1 MSILYTIIVIQAGVF
16 AVRAGPILK
25 ENLISYL
32 LNQPL
37 TPHEPQKDFLGLI
50 STGDKYAVASSGDH
64 SLEGAFLWQLKDE
77 IDRTWMGMYQ
87 NLPSME
93 EMMNGMDTDD
103 THANVNASDGK
114 AFNGKSFVPPI
125 LETRGADALAAFA
138 EAPMR
143 CGGCGAK
150 VGSRTLTRVLDT
162 IHKRRVAKS
171 KGEDKESTLS
181 TPKKIDPDD
190 AAIVMLP
197 KTGGG
202 AMIQTIDFFRSFVSD
217 PFTFGKI
224 AAVHALSDCHAMGA
238 TAHTALAL
246 AVVQFAAN
254 ESMTERTL
262 VDMLSGA
269 SDVLDADGCEL
280 AGGHTCEG
288 AEQALGFAVS
298 GFIDD
303 PSKLLRKR
311 GGKIGDKI
319 ILTKAIG
326 TGALFAADMRA
337 KCHGK
342 SVEEALESMTTS
354 NGSASRI
361 AMNII
366 EEMGN
371 SQDRGV
377 HSCTDVT
384 GFGLIG
390 HMLEMLIAN
399 DDADEHMESIS
410 ASLDLHAIPFFKG
423 AIEASGDDINSS
435 LYRENSRSRRCVS
448 NHEDAARFCPVKYPL
463 LFDPQTAGGLLFFV
477 SPDACDDFVNRLTKD
492 SGTKC
497 AAIIGELVGYNGA
510 DFNLDVCEI
519 DGSCNTT
526 SNRIRINF

>member
-1 MSILYTIIVIQAGVF
+1 MCSFSFIHFLPTAGVF
-16 AVRAGPILK
+16 AVRAGPIIK

-37 TPHEPQKDFLGLI
+37 TPHEPQKEFMALI
-50 STGDKYAVASSGDH
+50 TTGDKYVVASRGNH
-64 SLEGAFLWQLKDE
+64 ALEGDFLWKLKDD
-77 IDRTWMGMYQ
+77 IDRTWMKMYQ
-87 NLPSME
+87 VLPTME
-93 EMMNGMDTDD
+93 EMEDIGDEGPSSNDKTLPRKKYVPLNLSKNG
-103 THANVNASDGK
+103 
-114 AFNGKSFVPPI
+114 P
-125 LETRGADALAAFA
+125 EALAAFA

-162 IHKRRVAKS
+162 VHKRRVAKS
-171 KGEDKESTLS
+171 KNETQGAENTIVSK
-181 TPKKIDPDD
+181 PKKIDPDD

-202 AMIQTIDFFRSFVSD
+202 AMIQTIDFFRSFISD
-217 PFTFGKI
+217 PFIFGKI

-238 TAHTALAL
+238 KAQTALAL

-254 ESMTERTL
+254 EAITERTL

-269 SDVLDADGCEL
+269 SDILDADDCEL

-319 ILTKAIG
+319 VLTKAIG

-337 KCHGK
+337 KCHGQF
-342 SVEEALESMTTS
+342 VEEAIESMTTS
-354 NGSASRI
+354 NGPASRI
-361 AMNII
+361 AMEII
-366 EEMGN
+366 EERIN
-371 SQDRGV
+371 LEDRGI

-384 GFGLIG
+384 GFGLVG

-399 DDADEHMESIS
+399 EDSDEKLDRTAASI
-410 ASLDLHAIPFFKG
+410 DLHSIPFFKG
-423 AIEASGDDINSS
+423 AIEASGEDINSS
-435 LYRENSRSRRCVS
+435 LYRENSRSRRSVS
-448 NHEDAARFCPVKYPL
+448 NHEDAAKACP
-463 LFDPQTAGGLLFFV
+463 
-477 SPDACDDFVNRLTKD
+477 TK
-492 SGTKC
+492 
-497 AAIIGELVGYNGA
+497 
-510 DFNLDVCEI
+510 EI
-519 DGSCNTT
+519 N
-526 SNRIRINF
+526 NIMKF